1 MQQYTYNSIELKQR
15 NLKVTQTKSRRET
28 KKRNFMNIQVTQ
40 SQCDFCIGLE
50 NQHYM
55 LPYETP
61 FHGMVIKELGGTT
74 LILRAL

>member
-1 MQQYTYNSIELKQR
+1 
-15 NLKVTQTKSRRET
+15 
-28 KKRNFMNIQVTQ
+28 MNIQVTQ